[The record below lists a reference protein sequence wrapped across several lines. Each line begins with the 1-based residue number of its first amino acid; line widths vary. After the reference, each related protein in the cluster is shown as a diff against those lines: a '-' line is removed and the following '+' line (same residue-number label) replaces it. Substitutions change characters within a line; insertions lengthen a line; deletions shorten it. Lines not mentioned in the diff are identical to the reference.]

1 MKKFIG
7 YQKGVN
13 LGGWFS
19 QCDYSK
25 ETYDN
30 FITENDFKILS
41 TWNIDH
47 VRLPI
52 DYNLLEDENG
62 NYLNSG
68 IEYLQRISTW
78 CEKYNLN
85 LIIDLHKTFGYS
97 FDPGECQN
105 GFFENSQ
112 LQERF
117 FKLWEHLAH
126 EFGKYHNRIAFELLN
141 EVTDK
146 EYSTKWNNISN
157 ECVSRIRK
165 IAPNTY
171 ILIGG
176 YWNNSVEAIPDL
188 NIPFDDKIVYNFHCY
203 EPLIFTH
210 QGAYWVENMPSDFRL
225 AYPGSTKQYQKLE
238 NDFNLPIQSVLS
250 KSITETVG
258 TDFFEWQFSKAV
270 KIAEERNVPLY
281 CGEYGVIN
289 LADLDSTIEWYKSIH
304 SAFEKFGIGRAAWCY
319 KALDFGL
326 TDEHCKPILNDL
338 IKYL

>member
-13 LGGWFS
+13 FGGWFS

-30 FITENDFKILS
+30 FITEDDFKELS

-47 VRLPI
+47 IRLPI
-52 DYNLLEDENG
+52 DYNLLEDDNG

-68 IEYLQRISTW
+68 LQYLQKVVDW
-78 CEKYNLN
+78 CEKYGLN
-85 LIIDLHKTFGYS
+85 LIIDLHKTYGFS
-97 FDPGECQN
+97 FDSGECQN
-105 GFFENSQ
+105 GFFEDDK

-117 FKLWEHLAH
+117 YKLWEHLAKH
-126 EFGKYHNRIAFELLN
+126 FGKYYNRVAFELLN

-146 EYSTKWNNISN
+146 SYSTIWNSISN
-157 ECVSRIRK
+157 NCIKRIRA
-165 IAPNTY
+165 IAPDTY

-188 NIPFDDKIVYNFHCY
+188 PLPYDDKIVYNFHCY

-210 QGAYWVENMPSDFRL
+210 QGAYWVDNMPANFRL
-225 AYPGSTKQYQKLE
+225 SYPDTTEHYQELE
-238 NDFNLPIQSVLS
+238 NSFNLPIQSVLS
-250 KSITETVG
+250 KSKTATVG
-258 TDFFEWQFSKAV
+258 TEFFEWQFAQAV
-270 KIAEERNVPLY
+270 KVAEERNVPLY

-289 LADLDSTIEWYKSIH
+289 LADLDSTLEWYKNIH
-304 SAFEKFGIGRAAWCY
+304 LAFEKFGIGRSAWCY
-319 KALDFGL
+319 KSLDFGL
-326 TDEHCKPILNDL
+326 IDEHTKPILEDL
-338 IKYL
+338 KKYF